1 MSPTNKIP
9 YRSPDLYKYVTDI
22 VLDIIPRDSD
32 LELKTG
38 DSKPLGSGLE
48 SPKLFDLVLEQNG
61 NNYRCFYLETT
72 EAIYFRFAERCGMF
86 FFSDLEAS
94 FL

>member
-1 MSPTNKIP
+1 MNDELKFNKMVRSCRVYMLRVYLAGSTNKIP

-48 SPKLFDLVLEQNG
+48 SPKVKPRLNSTLQLFLCAV
-61 NNYRCFYLETT
+61 
-72 EAIYFRFAERCGMF
+72 
-86 FFSDLEAS
+86 SV
-94 FL
+94 

>member
-1 MSPTNKIP
+1 MSFNEILKCRKLCVVAQIMNMMHITNKIP

-48 SPKLFDLVLEQNG
+48 SPKVKPRLNSTLQLFLCAV
-61 NNYRCFYLETT
+61 
-72 EAIYFRFAERCGMF
+72 
-86 FFSDLEAS
+86 SV
-94 FL
+94 